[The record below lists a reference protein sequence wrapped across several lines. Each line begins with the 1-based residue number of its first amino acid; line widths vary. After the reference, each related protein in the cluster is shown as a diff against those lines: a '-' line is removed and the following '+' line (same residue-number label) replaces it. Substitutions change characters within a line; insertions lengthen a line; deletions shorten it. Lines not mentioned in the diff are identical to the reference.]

1 MGLCPIGLW
10 EEASCPGVLGK
21 GEKPRAVRTRS
32 GGGGGL
38 YPGGVVDT

>member
-1 MGLCPIGLW
+1 MCPIDLW

-32 GGGGGL
+32 EGGLDPGGG
-38 YPGGVVDT
+38 VDT